1 MPLEVGRSATLL
13 VSLASLLRTAGLLYM
28 LPLRGGRSRDGV
40 ALESLSA
47 IAVWAEAE
55 GGAGE
60 GVGVEGSATADWG
73 DAGTMFLH
81 ALPSST
87 WLTC

>member
-13 VSLASLLRTAGLLYM
+13 MSLDNLLRTAGLLYM

-40 ALESLSA
+40 ALASFSA
-47 IAVWAEAE
+47 LRVWAGA
-55 GGAGE
+55 GAGE
-60 GVGVEGSATADWG
+60 GVGVEGRAAADCG
-73 DAGTMFLH
+73 DVGTMFFN

-87 WLTC
+87 WLT

>member
-1 MPLEVGRSATLL
+1 
-13 VSLASLLRTAGLLYM
+13 M

-40 ALESLSA
+40 ALESFSA
-47 IAVWAEAE
+47 LRVWAEA
-55 GGAGE
+55 GAGE
-60 GVGVEGSATADWG
+60 GVGVEGSAAADWG